1 MIRKIAAAFATV
13 LVAFSMLRGAKQ
25 IDEEIYEIDDELRE
39 FELLPGAWFK
49 VYLSDWMEAHDIDD
63 HSLATSGIARG
74 DETND
79 YIWATETP
87 EWDRDWF
94 NSHGWTFPRKW
105 VPYHFLHIAAVDGDT
120 GDYLRLRGL

>member
-1 MIRKIAAAFATV
+1 MIRKFAAA
-13 LVAFSMLRGAKQ
+13 VAAVFVALSMLRGTKEV
-25 IDEEIYEIDDELRE
+25 EEPFYEMDDKLRE
-39 FELLPGAWFK
+39 FELLPGDWFK

-63 HSLATSGIARG
+63 QSLATSGIARG

-79 YIWATETP
+79 YIWATATP

-105 VPYHFLHIAAVDGDT
+105 VPYYFLHVAAVEGGP